1 MAVKWV
7 KGRTII
13 REYPRATSTTFTK
26 NSLVYWVSG
35 LISPADSTSG
45 DHVGIVLEDVAS
57 TDSDF
62 ATAAVRIKVECP
74 ADKQCEFEADV
85 TGTLVTTSV
94 GVTYDLSTALVVDQ
108 GGTSKNV
115 VTCTKFISS
124 TKGRFVLNATYDVL
138 RVATT

>member
-1 MAVKWV
+1 MKWV

-13 REYPRATSTTFTK
+13 RFYPRTASTTFTK

-35 LISPADSTSG
+35 LVAPADSTSG
-45 DHVGIVLEDVAS
+45 DHIGIVLEDVAS

-62 ATAAVRIKVECP
+62 ATSAVLIPVECP
-74 ADKQCEFEADV
+74 ADKQCEFEATV

-94 GVTYDLSTALVVDQ
+94 GVTYDLSTALVVNQ
-108 GGTSKNV
+108 GATSKNV
-115 VTCTKFISS
+115 VTCTKFITS
-124 TKGRFVLNATYDVL
+124 TKGLFVLNATYDTL